1 MGSKCLKLS
10 FAILTTDENQKALA
24 NIPFNERIKIAL
36 SRITTIYSKE
46 KMFDYAVEETDA
58 AEFAAESHV
67 DMEAGPSEQKL
78 FDHSDSDSTDDSKY
92 STFVKYVEEGA
103 KTAPV
108 GNVVSMNGLKSMIS
122 NFLGGIGEFSRVDI
136 EDLFKLVDTD
146 ESGYI
151 DKDEFDDFIAL
162 ATGEKYCD
170 EIALQMSMF
179 LERSLTKRA
188 TFRGSMRLSVESHF
202 KSDASKKESMIGD
215 ESTIKY
221 MENLVNNAER
231 PLDDWSMFYC
241 GASTPIEKTLR
252 SMGRKYKIDVGVEKF
267 DW

>member
-1 MGSKCLKLS
+1 MGSKRLKLS

-24 NIPFNERIKIAL
+24 NIPFNQRIKIAL

-67 DMEAGPSEQKL
+67 DMEAGSSEQE
-78 FDHSDSDSTDDSKY
+78 
-92 STFVKYVEEGA
+92 KYVEEGA
-103 KTAPV
+103 NTAPV
-108 GNVVSMNGLKSMIS
+108 GNVVSMNGLESMICS
-122 NFLGGIGEFSRVDI
+122 FLGGIGEYSRVDI
-136 EDLFKLVDTD
+136 ENLFKLVDTD

-170 EIALQMSMF
+170 EIALKMSMF

-215 ESTIKY
+215 QSTIKY
-221 MENLVNNAER
+221 MENLVNNTER

-241 GASTPIEKTLR
+241 GGSTPIEKTLR
-252 SMGRKYKIDVGVEKF
+252 SMGKKYEIDVGVEKF